1 MRKIS
6 LLLTF
11 SFFFFNLYSQNNVAT
26 VNKIQGLLIFTDCQ
40 PISDY
45 EVVGEVNTLMGTDDD
60 LKKSGAQYQ
69 PVRDLL
75 IKITKQ
81 VNYKADGLILSL
93 VNGGQD
99 KAVIIKFKDQ
109 TTKNSLARVNQYQG
123 IYIFV
128 DNEPLNAYDYAGNI
142 IPKNKSN
149 SNQYTSIRELFL
161 QKCVKDFGQAK
172 GMILKFV
179 NGGAD
184 IGDAIKFKN

>member
-1 MRKIS
+1 MKYF
-6 LLLTF
+6 LLLF
-11 SFFFFNLYSQNNVAT
+11 LLSISSINVFSQNNIAL

-45 EVVGEVNTLMGTDDD
+45 EVIGEVNTMMGNDND
-60 LKKSGAQYQ
+60 LTNSGAQYQ

-81 VNYKADGLILSL
+81 VNYKAEGLILSL

-99 KAVIIKFKDQ
+99 KGILIKFKDQ
-109 TTKNSLARVNQYQG
+109 NNMNHARVNQFQG
-123 IYIFV
+123 VYIFV
-128 DNEPLNAYDYAGNI
+128 DNEPLNQYDFVGTI
-142 IPKNKSN
+142 IPKNRPS

-161 QKCVKDFGQAK
+161 QKCVKDYGQAK
-172 GMILKFV
+172 GMMLKFV
-179 NGGAD
+179 NGGTD

>member
-1 MRKIS
+1 MFLCKPFKIITIMLYFS
-6 LLLTF
+6 LTF
-11 SFFFFNLYSQNNVAT
+11 LLMICLFF
-26 VNKIQGLLIFTDCQ
+26 VNILIFR
-40 PISDY
+40 
-45 EVVGEVNTLMGTDDD
+45 V
-60 LKKSGAQYQ
+60 
-69 PVRDLL
+69 LL
-75 IKITKQ
+75 IKLTKQ
-81 VNYKADGLILSL
+81 VNYKAEGLILSL

-109 TTKNSLARVNQYQG
+109 TNNSHARVNQYQG
-123 IYIFV
+123 VYIFV
-128 DNEPLNAYDYAGNI
+128 DNDPLTPYDYAGNI

>member
-1 MRKIS
+1 MKKIIFLTF

-11 SFFFFNLYSQNNVAT
+11 FYSYSQNSLAI

-40 PISDY
+40 PVSDY
-45 EVVGEVNTLMGTDDD
+45 EVIGEVNTLMGTDDD

-81 VNYKADGLILSL
+81 VNYKAEGLILSL

-99 KAVIIKFKDQ
+99 KAVLIKFKDQ
-109 TTKNSLARVNQYQG
+109 TNINHARVNQYQG
-123 IYIFV
+123 VYIFV
-128 DNEPLNAYDYAGNI
+128 DNEPSNTFDFAGNI
-142 IPKNKSN
+142 VPKNRPN
-149 SNQYTSIRELFL
+149 SNQYTSIREIFL
-161 QKCVKDFGQAK
+161 QKCVKDYGQAK

-179 NGGAD
+179 NGGSD
-184 IGDAIKFKN
+184 LGEAIKFKN

>member
-1 MRKIS
+1 MKKV
-6 LLLTF
+6 LLLSIF
-11 SFFFFNLYSQNNVAT
+11 CFVFLNSFCQNNIAS

-45 EVVGEVNTLMGTDDD
+45 EVIGEVNTLMGTDND

-75 IKITKQ
+75 IKLTKQ
-81 VNYKADGLILSL
+81 VNYKAEGLILSL

-109 TTKNSLARVNQYQG
+109 TNNSHARVNQYQG
-123 IYIFV
+123 VYIFV
-128 DNEPLNAYDYAGNI
+128 DNDPLTPYDYAGNI

>member
-1 MRKIS
+1 MKYF
-6 LLLTF
+6 LLLF
-11 SFFFFNLYSQNNVAT
+11 LLSISSINVFSQNNIAL

-45 EVVGEVNTLMGTDDD
+45 EVIGEVNTMMGNDND
-60 LKKSGAQYQ
+60 LTNSGAQYQ

-75 IKITKQ
+75 IKIAKH
-81 VNYKADGLILSL
+81 VNYKAEGMILSL

-99 KAVIIKFKDQ
+99 KGILIKFKDQ
-109 TTKNSLARVNQYQG
+109 NNNNHAKVNQFQG
-123 IYIFV
+123 VYIFV
-128 DNEPLNAYDYAGNI
+128 DNEPLSQYAFGGTI
-142 IPKNKSN
+142 LPKNRPS

-161 QKCVKDFGQAK
+161 QKCVKDYGQAK
-172 GMILKFV
+172 GMMLKFV